1 MRMALSSSSMADNP
15 QADRS
20 TKQSGLASRCF
31 RVGINVMPP
40 ARNLPSS
47 ADAMIAAASSMSL
60 ALTYF
65 VEYMDR
71 LLIRLLWFAQIESP
85 AKPFAVLLA
94 LLCR

>member
-1 MRMALSSSSMADNP
+1 
-15 QADRS
+15 
-20 TKQSGLASRCF
+20 
-31 RVGINVMPP
+31 MPP

-47 ADAMIAAASSMSL
+47 ADAMIVAASSMSL